1 MIYNHAPD
9 WVYAIKTLGSTAKLV
24 FERMFSL
31 SKDGTQPVYIKR
43 QDMADWLGVSLPAI
57 TRSFKELANLGL
69 IEEIPS
75 DNKWNNI
82 KNFVINASD
91 KQAQNVTIDS
101 NKTLQGSNKTLLSQT
116 QNVTACSNEMLLS
129 SLDRNIERNSKKERE
144 AKRSVSALSSY
155 SSYEDFIPL
164 FTQLA
169 EQFKDEHLAI
179 GRMYLPTVVKKFFN
193 HYQARKFRWKH
204 GVNAD
209 ATEWLLNECT
219 HIEGNLLRDPES
231 EARMEQQQR
240 AEATNKW
247 VKEEAEKT
255 GKTEK
260 QVVDD
265 FTRQMRICKYGPTEE
280 QKLISEGL
288 GISVLEIMPKEQ
300 REAYL
305 NACK

>member
-91 KQAQNVTIDS
+91 KQTQNVTIDS
-101 NKTLQGSNKTLLSQT
+101 NKTLQGSNRTLLPQT

-129 SLDRNIERNSKKERE
+129 SLDRNIERNSENRVSGTHSNHTPISFDFDYVKGAFNECVNELLEEYPYLKQVDLNRSLKRYWKEKHTKIEKGYWKKGEKVTEQSLKDSISSWLMIERKPE
-144 AKRSVSALSSY
+144 QPNTE
-155 SSYEDFIPL
+155 EDFSQDLNDINDDFIL
-164 FTQLA
+164 TNFTPADKGDYQQSA
-169 EQFKDEHLAI
+169 NDGFTECEVIDDDEHS
-179 GRMYLPTVVKKFFN
+179 K
-193 HYQARKFRWKH
+193 
-204 GVNAD
+204 VN
-209 ATEWLLNECT
+209 
-219 HIEGNLLRDPES
+219 
-231 EARMEQQQR
+231 
-240 AEATNKW
+240 
-247 VKEEAEKT
+247 
-255 GKTEK
+255 
-260 QVVDD
+260 
-265 FTRQMRICKYGPTEE
+265 
-280 QKLISEGL
+280 
-288 GISVLEIMPKEQ
+288 
-300 REAYL
+300 
-305 NACK
+305 

>member
-91 KQAQNVTIDS
+91 KQTQNVTIDS

-129 SLDRNIERNSKKERE
+129 SLDRNIERNSENRVSGTHSNHTPISFNFDYVKSAFDDCVNELLDEKPYLKQVDLNRSLKRYWKEKHTKIEKGFWKKGEKVTEQSLKDSISSWLQIERKPE
-144 AKRSVSALSSY
+144 QPNTE
-155 SSYEDFIPL
+155 EDFSQDLNDIKDDFIL
-164 FTQLA
+164 TNFTPADKGNYQQSA
-169 EQFKDEHLAI
+169 NDGFTECEVIEDEHS
-179 GRMYLPTVVKKFFN
+179 N
-193 HYQARKFRWKH
+193 DEDEH
-204 GVNAD
+204 
-209 ATEWLLNECT
+209 
-219 HIEGNLLRDPES
+219 S
-231 EARMEQQQR
+231 ED
-240 AEATNKW
+240 N
-247 VKEEAEKT
+247 
-255 GKTEK
+255 
-260 QVVDD
+260 
-265 FTRQMRICKYGPTEE
+265 
-280 QKLISEGL
+280 
-288 GISVLEIMPKEQ
+288 
-300 REAYL
+300 
-305 NACK
+305 